1 METVWHQLTEPSHLF
16 GTVSGKAWAD
26 SLANPTVWQIRQS
39 GKSDSLAKWMS
50 LGNGHLDMD
59 TWTWTPGHGHLDTW
73 TWTLSQQVGISPSQ
87 LCDFG
92 HSSLQTLYIR
102 CSAVFTPTTITSH
115 NVQSYF
121 LDITYLHNPPRDAV
135 RPTKSGHH
143 GRANIV
149 TDSIRPPLPCSML
162 AASRMASGSSWNV
175 AEFSGDGS
183 TPEIHEL

>member
-1 METVWHQLTEPSHLF
+1 MTRCIRFPYVRNERRR
-16 GTVSGKAWAD
+16 VSE
-26 SLANPTVWQIRQS
+26 R
-39 GKSDSLAKWMS
+39 
-50 LGNGHLDMD
+50 GNGEV
-59 TWTWTPGHGHLDTW
+59 P
-73 TWTLSQQVGISPSQ
+73 SQSAASGMSRASQ

-92 HSSLQTLYIR
+92 HSGLQTLYIR
-102 CSAVFTPTTITSH
+102 RSAVFTPTPITSH